1 MFWFSRWLIFL
12 QGPVYRIAW
21 SPIAKGVFLSSSAD
35 WTVSLWTVDRFQPCI
50 TFASRKVILFW
61 RLLRRSTIYF
71 RNPSSISAGHQ
82 NQPRCSAVPTKK
94 LWKSGISRRIC
105 KTLLLSCDTI
115 SFAVVQ
121 TRTDQCDLGH
131 TTVYLYIDQLC
142 SEFWGKTID
151 DPFAHLRDDSHLFQS
166 ILAGTNTGSV
176 MVYHLKNLP
185 APTSVRLFSCR
196 IDSFYVKRLSFRKVT
211 CWASSN
217 SRDIICP
224 HLTTSVRQRRLQWP
238 GKKMLHRWPPNISV
252 ELDKRVLVSLFHR
265 RKEKHKHT

>member
-1 MFWFSRWLIFL
+1 MHWFSGWSLFL

-50 TFASRKVILFW
+50 TFASRKVIPFC
-61 RLLRRSTIYF
+61 RVLRRSTIHF

-82 NQPRCSAVPTKK
+82 SRPRCSAVPTKK
-94 LWKSGISRRIC
+94 LWKSGISRRIR
-105 KTLLLSCDTI
+105 KTLLLSYDTM
-115 SFAVVQ
+115 SFAVEQ

-131 TTVYLYIDQLC
+131 TTVYLHIDQLC

-151 DPFAHLRDDSHLFQS
+151 DCFAHPRDDSHRFQS

-185 APTSVRLFSCR
+185 TPTSVRLFSCW
-196 IDSFYVKRLSFRKVT
+196 IDSFDVKTFVQESDLLSIIEQQRHHLPPPED
-211 CWASSN
+211 ASS
-217 SRDIICP
+217 SAASAV
-224 HLTTSVRQRRLQWP
+224 T
-238 GKKMLHRWPPNISV
+238 GKEEAPP
-252 ELDKRVLVSLFHR
+252 LAT
-265 RKEKHKHT
+265 KH